1 MKLKMVKRLV
11 SKRSAN
17 NQIRREGNIPAVL
30 YCRGTPNMLVSVDG
44 VDFSEALRKMPNGR
58 LATTKFTLVD
68 GDKNLPVIVKEIQYH
83 PTTYQV
89 IHLDFEVLEKGIP
102 VNVNVPL
109 EFSGAADCVG
119 IKLGGFLRTVIRQV
133 NVSCLPE
140 KIPASFVIDVRELA
154 IGQSKRLSAIEM
166 PEGVKPRTSLNEV
179 AVVIAKR

>member
-1 MKLKMVKRLV
+1 MKLKMAKRLA

-30 YCRGTPNMLVSVDG
+30 YCRGSSNEVVSIDG
-44 VDFSEALRKMPNGR
+44 VDFSEALRKMPSGR

-68 GDKNLPVIVKEIQYH
+68 GTKEIPVIVKEIQYH

-89 IHLDFEVLEKGIP
+89 IHLDFEVLSKDVP
-102 VNVNVPL
+102 VNVSIPL
-109 EFSGAADCVG
+109 EFSGVADCPG

-133 NVSCLPE
+133 RVCCLPE
-140 KIPASFVIDVRELA
+140 KIPSAFVIDVKELS
-154 IGQSKRLSAIEM
+154 IGQSKRLSAIAM
-166 PEGVKPRTSLNEV
+166 PEGIRPLTSLNEV